1 MIMQNK
7 RSTRASGLLM
17 SNTLNYNRWQLE
29 IFGQELGEKVL
40 ELGCGVG
47 NITLILSQKATK
59 IYALEINPGAIEL
72 AREKL
77 KDRPNVEFV
86 ECDLI
91 NFDFN
96 RFSDLDSII
105 LMNVL
110 EHIEDDIGFLSNI
123 KELMTRTGAK
133 ILLLV
138 PAHMWLFGTC
148 DSEVGHFRRYSKKS
162 LAEVL
167 SEAGLESTNIR
178 YMNTIGALGWWVN
191 FVLLKRSGAREE
203 DSSFQVRLFDKFI
216 VPWLRKFEEFINPP
230 FGISIIAILKV
241 NGEK

>member
-1 MIMQNK
+1 MIVQNK

-86 ECDLI
+86 
-91 NFDFN
+91 
-96 RFSDLDSII
+96 
-105 LMNVL
+105 
-110 EHIEDDIGFLSNI
+110 
-123 KELMTRTGAK
+123 
-133 ILLLV
+133 
-138 PAHMWLFGTC
+138 
-148 DSEVGHFRRYSKKS
+148 
-162 LAEVL
+162 
-167 SEAGLESTNIR
+167 
-178 YMNTIGALGWWVN
+178 
-191 FVLLKRSGAREE
+191 
-203 DSSFQVRLFDKFI
+203 
-216 VPWLRKFEEFINPP
+216 
-230 FGISIIAILKV
+230 
-241 NGEK
+241 